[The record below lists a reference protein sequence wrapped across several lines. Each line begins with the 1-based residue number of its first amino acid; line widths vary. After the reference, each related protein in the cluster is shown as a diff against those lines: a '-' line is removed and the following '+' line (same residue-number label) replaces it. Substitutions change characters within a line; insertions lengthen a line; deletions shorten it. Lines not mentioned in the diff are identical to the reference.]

1 MSTADFWVGPP
12 SAPDKYRL
20 VSLLGGGGEGEVWQ
34 AVLPLSTEGRSTVAV
49 KLLQAWPG
57 DEQEWE
63 QTGRLLPMLHHPGL
77 VRVTDVFTGPAMHR
91 AGLADL
97 TTRAGYVVMD
107 HIDGMTLREWCDEN
121 PDAPASFRIRM
132 LRTVA
137 SALDE
142 MHSGTTT
149 NVPVAHGDVKPA
161 NIIVRDGGGTVL
173 VDLGLTRLTDAVG
186 VSGRSAPYAAPELR
200 GSRVMATI
208 EADRYA
214 FAVTTAQVFTGQPLP
229 TGPDGWLDEKV
240 LQNLLQR
247 SPITARR
254 PMLIQHVLAAIAAP
268 AEARPHRLRP
278 WLDSAAE
285 TLSQVTNRGEQPPAG
300 PYIPDLSE
308 YQTAGTWQPVPPE
321 PENQAP
327 PIPPPTPP
335 HHRVP
340 AEPRRRPQ
348 GWWPLAAAASVLA
361 LVGAVYLL
369 WPQAGTDNANHP
381 TVLATNTTTPPTT
394 TPTTAATRTTDS
406 TKTTPAS
413 LSPGAIGQPSAGRP
427 TNLSAINPVTTSY
440 VDNLSTGAEEIGTT
454 TYQNSVRFTC
464 YQTGFGGHVTYNVA
478 GYKFLDATIGVPNDA
493 NNAVDNAMAIT
504 FFKDGS
510 TQMDSPLNV
519 ALGQPQSV
527 HLDLQGAAQLK
538 IKCDPD
544 SEMDIVF
551 GDATIDPGTPAVSG
565 KN

>member
-1 MSTADFWVGPP
+1 MSIADFWVGPP

-200 GSRVMATI
+200 GSSVMATI

-229 TGPDGWLDEKV
+229 TGPDGWLDEKA

-300 PYIPDLSE
+300 PDIP
-308 YQTAGTWQPVPPE
+308 T
-321 PENQAP
+321 
-327 PIPPPTPP
+327 PTPP
-335 HHRVP
+335 HRRVP
-340 AEPRRRPQ
+340 VEPQRRPQ

-381 TVLATNTTTPPTT
+381 TVLATNTTTPPTA

-413 LSPGAIGQPSAGRP
+413 LPPGATRQPSADTT
-427 TNLSAINPVTTSY
+427 TNLSATNPVTTYNVHS
-440 VDNLSTGAEEIGTT
+440 LSTGVERIGTT
-454 TYQNSVRFTC
+454 SYQNSVRFSC
-464 YQTGFGGHVTYNVA
+464 YFGGSGHVTYNVA
-478 GYKFLDATIGVPNDA
+478 GYKFLDATIGVPNNA
-493 NNAVDNAMAIT
+493 TNAVDNTMAIT

-510 TQMDSPLNV
+510 TQMGSPLNV
-519 ALGQPQSV
+519 ALGQPQPV
-527 HLDLQGAAQLK
+527 HLDLQGAVQLK

-544 SEMDIVF
+544 SEMDIVL
-551 GDATIDPGTPAVSG
+551 GDATIGPGTPTVSG
-565 KN
+565 AN